1 MKVKQ
6 DYIRDMGHIMDNN
19 KRKQTFTEFEGGS
32 KKEVKVR
39 NINAKEKGDDDITE
53 R

>member
-32 KKEVKVR
+32 KKEVKS
-39 NINAKEKGDDDITE
+39 KEHKRQRE
-53 R
+53 RG